1 MQIEALKLYCDVV
14 RFHSFSRGAEANN
27 LLQSSAS
34 ETVRSIEENLGVTL
48 IDRSTR
54 PWQVTDEGKVF
65 FDGCRDVVER
75 YHEVVAEVR
84 NIRTSVDSIIRV
96 AAIYSVNLRDMGK
109 CVQEF
114 NRLHP
119 NARVEVEYQH
129 PDRVCERVLNDE
141 VNLGILSY
149 PEERGGISIIPW
161 REEPMVLACHPDH
174 KFAKLK
180 KIDVKLLANETLVG
194 FDTDLVIWKKIDRF
208 LKNRGVDPNVM
219 VRFDNIEAIKRAVEA
234 GSGVALLPR
243 PTVEHEL
250 QLGTLAVIPLAHSH
264 FSRPI
269 GIIHRKGRKLYA
281 NTQAFI
287 DVLKGEGKPELTAEA
302 RRRGDGEEEKDL
314 TAKNGKI
321 TKNGGKT
328 VAGKSN
334 GAVVGVR
341 LPSHVGGNGKS
352 RS

>member
-1 MQIEALKLYCDVV
+1 
-14 RFHSFSRGAEANN
+14 
-27 LLQSSAS
+27 
-34 ETVRSIEENLGVTL
+34 
-48 IDRSTR
+48 
-54 PWQVTDEGKVF
+54 
-65 FDGCRDVVER
+65 
-75 YHEVVAEVR
+75 
-84 NIRTSVDSIIRV
+84 V

-287 DVLKGEGKPELTAEA
+287 DVLRGEVNGAQSSATRENGAAGVEKIRSPKSEIRKKSEA
-302 RRRGDGEEEKDL
+302 RNL
-314 TAKNGKI
+314 
-321 TKNGGKT
+321 NGG
-328 VAGKSN
+328 A
-334 GAVVGVR
+334 AVGVR